1 MLANIG
7 WDHVATL
14 AKMSLLTAPNGLGD
28 GALAEQRQEVLAA
41 ADRLLAIIPKRGYRV
56 PMVSESGYV
65 WGSNSG
71 VMDAAVLFGFAYELT
86 KDGKYAAGAAD
97 CMDYILGRNP
107 LAFSYVSG
115 YGTYALRNPHH
126 RVWAH
131 LKDAA
136 LPEAPPGALSGGPN
150 SALQDPYIRRMGM
163 GGCPPETCYV
173 DNTDSYS
180 TNEVAINW
188 NAALAWTA
196 AFLDDVGEGRR

>member
-1 MLANIG
+1 MN
-7 WDHVATL
+7 
-14 AKMSLLTAPNGLGD
+14 
-28 GALAEQRQEVLAA
+28 
-41 ADRLLAIIPKRGYRV
+41 
-56 PMVSESGYV
+56 
-65 WGSNSG
+65 
-71 VMDAAVLFGFAYELT
+71 AAVLLGFAYELT
-86 KDGKYAAGAAD
+86 KDPKYAAGAAD
-97 CMDYILGRNP
+97 GMDYILGRNP

-131 LKDAA
+131 LKDPA

-163 GGCPPETCYV
+163 GGCPPQTCYV

-196 AFLDDVGEGRR
+196 AFLDDVGEARR